1 MKLSF
6 ALLRGRYF
14 AIVRGEAEC
23 FCKPGE
29 SSFMRLETW
38 RSVSVASGAQES
50 VGEVTGSHMILAALN
65 GLAKTLDAMPA
76 QLSLRAGCRRLEYHL
91 IH

>member
-1 MKLSF
+1 
-6 ALLRGRYF
+6 
-14 AIVRGEAEC
+14 
-23 FCKPGE
+23 
-29 SSFMRLETW
+29 
-38 RSVSVASGAQES
+38 VASGAQES

-76 QLSLRAGCRRLEYHL
+76 QLSLSAGCRCLEYHL